1 MQQEENNKLKIQ
13 NEELSAKL
21 RKSEIFQSR
30 VKEDL
35 ARLRASAGV
44 KTSINFDEEQRLMI
58 KLKVS
63 YQRSNVMCCGTLK

>member
-21 RKSEIFQSR
+21 RKSDIFHSR

-35 ARLRASAGV
+35 ARLRASTGA
-44 KTSINFDEEQRLMI
+44 KKSINLDEEQRLMI

-63 YQRSNVMCCGTLK
+63 YQRSNVMCCTLK

>member
-21 RKSEIFQSR
+21 RSAQIFLSR

-35 ARLRASAGV
+35 ARLRASAGM
-44 KTSINFDEEQRLMI
+44 KPCINFDEEQRLMI
-58 KLKVS
+58 KMKVS
-63 YQRSNVMCCGTLK
+63 VVL